1 MDLALCRPA
10 MAGERKTCISRAGE
24 QPVNI
29 GFFSDS
35 YRPYTSG
42 VVRSIDLFT
51 REFNARG
58 HEVYIFGPDYP
69 LIHYPREE
77 KVFRFAS
84 IPAPTMP
91 EFSIPIPFSVQLGTT
106 IRRLNL
112 QIIHVH
118 SPFLLGR
125 LGARAAR
132 QSGLPLI
139 FTFHTLYDQYV
150 HYLPLAQQTT
160 KSLVLTMARD
170 FCNRCDLV
178 IAPSSVIEQYLRGIG
193 VKTEVVVIPTGIDLK
208 EFADTDPR
216 WLQQNYQVSPAE
228 KVLLFVGRLGKEK
241 NIMFLLKSFYRV
253 QRLIPDLRLV
263 IVGEGPH
270 KEELRR
276 FCFRLGIAGKVIFTG
291 VLPRDQIVHCYA
303 GADLFVFPSVTET
316 QGLVI
321 GEAKAAGLPVVAIR
335 AFGAAEMVRD
345 GEDGLLSEHSQ
356 EQFTGNIIRLL
367 KDRSLYEV
375 MRRNALRNA
384 AALSSASSAE
394 KMLSCYER
402 LLELR
407 RPSPTP
413 SRL

>member
-1 MDLALCRPA
+1 MH
-10 MAGERKTCISRAGE
+10 
-24 QPVNI
+24 I

-42 VVRSIDLFT
+42 VVRSIELFT

-69 LIHYPREE
+69 LVHCPREE

-91 EFSIPIPFSVQLGTT
+91 HFSIPIPFSLQLGTT
-106 IRRLNL
+106 IRRINL
-112 QIIHVH
+112 QVIHVH

-125 LGARAAR
+125 LGAHAAR
-132 QSGLPLI
+132 QYGLPLV

-150 HYLPLAQQTT
+150 HYLPVAQQVT
-160 KSLVLTMARD
+160 KSLVITIAMD

-178 IAPSSVIEQYLRGIG
+178 IAPSRIIESYLQEIG
-193 VKTEVVVIPTGIDLK
+193 VKTEVEVIPTGIDLE
-208 EFADTDPR
+208 EFANNDSH
-216 WLQQNYQVSPAE
+216 WLQKNYQVSPAE

-241 NIMFLLKSFYRV
+241 NVKFLLEAFGRV
-253 QRLIPDLRLV
+253 QQEIPHARLV
-263 IVGEGPH
+263 IVGDGPD
-270 KEELRR
+270 KEELRKY
-276 FCFRLGIAGKVIFTG
+276 CFKLGIAGKVIFTG
-291 VLPRDQIVHCYA
+291 LLSRDQIVHCYA
-303 GADLFVFPSVTET
+303 SAHLFVFPSVTET

-335 AFGAAEMVRD
+335 AFGAAEMVRH

-356 EQFTGNIIRLL
+356 EHFAANIIRLL
-367 KDRSLYEV
+367 QDRSLYEA
-375 MRRNALRNA
+375 MRRSALRNA
-384 AALSSASSAE
+384 AALSSAASAE

-402 LLELR
+402 LIEAKRAAL
-407 RPSPTP
+407 PS
-413 SRL
+413 LQH